1 MRTRDQLS
9 LALSTAW
16 ILAGFDAHTQA
27 LTLEM
32 EPSTFNGFN
41 VSCNGGKDGAIDLAI
56 TGGTPPYTI
65 EWSTGATT
73 EDVTNLS
80 AGYYRVGVTDNAG
93 LSGSAEITLTEPEKL
108 TSALV
113 AYEWPSGYNIYC
125 NGCYNGSIDL
135 GVAGG
140 VAPYAYAWSDGP
152 STEDRSNLGAG
163 SYKVTVTD
171 ANGCEVDGG
180 SIYLTEPE
188 RDDWTMGGNAGT
200 NPPTQYIGTSDNK
213 DVVFKTN
220 NIERFRLLSSGQLK
234 ASSLASA
241 GETRLLAS
249 DPDGTLRWLSTGPGS
264 EVPDGCPAQDRL
276 PWTLCGNYIA
286 PDQYLGTNNARA
298 LVLKTDAQQRV
309 LIDADGKMG
318 IGTTPPPGAVD
329 QYRLFVE
336 DGIVTRDVLVKLGTW
351 PDFVFDD
358 GYGLMPLKELR
369 AFLSEHS
376 HLPGIP
382 SAMELEEKDGFELGE
397 MQRRLVQVVE
407 EQVLYILELEES
419 VEGMKAS
426 LAGMEQRLKALETSQ
441 R

>member
-1 MRTRDQLS
+1 MHTLDQLS

-27 LTLEM
+27 LTLQLDA
-32 EPSTFNGFN
+32 PAHNGYH
-41 VSCNGGKDGAIDLAI
+41 VSCNSGKDGAIDLTI

-73 EDVTNLS
+73 EDVANLS

-93 LSGSAEITLTEPEKL
+93 LSGSAEITLTEPEKF
-108 TSALV
+108 TAALV

-135 GVAGG
+135 SVTGG
-140 VAPYAYAWSDGP
+140 VAPYAYAWGDGP
-152 STEDRSNLGAG
+152 TAEDRSNLGAG

-200 NPPTQYIGTSDNK
+200 NPPTQYLGTSDNK
-213 DVVFKTN
+213 DVVFKSN
-220 NIERFRLLSSGQLK
+220 GLERFKVKANGEISLLGSATDAGPLYLDVDGVLRGGGFPDLDPVPSYPC
-234 ASSLASA
+234 ANSLVYPYWRTN
-241 GETRLLAS
+241 GNTFPYPLC
-249 DPDGTLRWLSTGPGS
+249 PGL
-264 EVPDGCPAQDRL
+264 VPR
-276 PWTLCGNYIA
+276 
-286 PDQYLGTNNARA
+286 LGTRNAHPVHFITNDETWMI
-298 LVLKTDAQQRV
+298 LSV
-309 LIDADGKMG
+309 DGKLG
-318 IGTTPPPGAVD
+318 IGATPPSGAING
-329 QYRLFVE
+329 YRLFVE
-336 DGIVTRDVLVKLGTW
+336 DGIATRDVLVKLGSW

-369 AFLSEHS
+369 AFLSEHR

-382 SAMELEEKDGFELGE
+382 SALELEAKDGFEVGE
-397 MQRRLVQVVE
+397 IQRRLVQVVE
-407 EQVLYILELEES
+407 EQALYILELEERL
-419 VEGMKAS
+419 EA
-426 LAGMEQRLKALETSQ
+426 MEQRMQALEAS